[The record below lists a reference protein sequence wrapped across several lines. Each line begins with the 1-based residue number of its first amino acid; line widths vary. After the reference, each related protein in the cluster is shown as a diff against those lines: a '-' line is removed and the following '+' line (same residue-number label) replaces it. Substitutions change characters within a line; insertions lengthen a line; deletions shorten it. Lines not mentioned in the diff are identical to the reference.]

1 VEADMSDHEVTVEQV
16 ERTADALARPEQLAR
31 DGVKA
36 STQQLFA
43 EYQEHRDPA
52 VRETLLRRFLPL
64 ARRVAFGYA
73 SSSEPLD
80 DLLQVATL
88 ALLVAIDR
96 FDPDRGFGFPAFA
109 IPTMTGALKRHFR
122 GATWGVHVARGAQE
136 RALAIDD
143 ATEFLAT
150 LNGRAPTLQEIA
162 RYLSI
167 SVEEVL
173 EGHQVKVAY
182 RSESL
187 DAPAKT
193 RDGYRESITVGD
205 SIGAEDYGYELVEH
219 KVEIARAL
227 NSLSDLEREV
237 LRLRFVGDM
246 TQLQIAKEVGISQ
259 MQVSRVLR
267 RSLDRM
273 RSAAD
278 TTATPTDGAPLEQSV
293 E

>member
-1 VEADMSDHEVTVEQV
+1 MPDHDVPAEQV
-16 ERTADALARPEQLAR
+16 DRTLKVLAQSEQLAR
-31 DGVKA
+31 DRAKA
-36 STQQLFA
+36 STHQLFA

-52 VRETLLRRFLPL
+52 IREALLRRFLPL

-162 RYLSI
+162 SYLSI
-167 SVEEVL
+167 TVEEVL
-173 EGHQVKVAY
+173 DGNQVKVAY

-187 DAPAKT
+187 DAPANT
-193 RDGYRESITVGD
+193 REGYRESITVGD

-219 KVEIARAL
+219 KVEIGRAL
-227 NSLSDLEREV
+227 SSLSDLEREV
-237 LRLRFVGDM
+237 LHLRFVGDM
-246 TQLQIAKEVGISQ
+246 TQLQIAKQVGISQ

-267 RSLDRM
+267 RSLERM
-273 RSAAD
+273 REEAGATASATAGAALARAAD
-278 TTATPTDGAPLEQSV
+278 
-293 E
+293 